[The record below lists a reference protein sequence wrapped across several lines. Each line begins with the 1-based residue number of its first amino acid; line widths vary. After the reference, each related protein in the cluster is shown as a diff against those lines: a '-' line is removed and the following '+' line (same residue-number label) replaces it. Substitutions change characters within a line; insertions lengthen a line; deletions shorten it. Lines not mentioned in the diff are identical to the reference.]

1 MNIIKFLKN
10 IKSKFN
16 TKVFEDA
23 DCRECCHC
31 VNSDVLHAIKEE
43 MKIKEGLYIKCV
55 LEVDEDGLTFKK
67 GGLVCLAKIEANKK
81 DKIVSVSQ
89 SLINEKEHI
98 SKGVCESY
106 TPDMISQ
113 VGVQIFRII
122 TLIFNKNI
130 RNIFNNNE
138 KKKLKRVD

>member
-1 MNIIKFLKN
+1 MDILVINCGSSSLKYQL
-10 IKSKFN
+10 I
-16 TKVFEDA
+16 DM
-23 DCRECCHC
+23 D
-31 VNSDVLHAIKEE
+31 KEE
-43 MKIKEGLYIKCV
+43 W
-55 LEVDEDGLTFKK
+55 
-67 GGLVCLAKIEANKK
+67 
-81 DKIVSVSQ
+81 
-89 SLINEKEHI
+89 I